1 METNGSDDAAGS
13 RAGSASGGVDACDSA
28 GNSGEAGNRDSA
40 DLSDEVDNRDS
51 VATTESAS
59 LESTPPDSTPLEPSE
74 PSGEPVTDGG
84 VDQRKGIDMTTGSIP
99 PKLAQLAW
107 PLVLGNLLQTF
118 YNLADMFWVGRVSA
132 EAVAAVS
139 LMFPLSWMFVST
151 AMGLTAATIAL
162 VSQHVG
168 AGDQRAADRV
178 VGQTILLAIA
188 VSSVLAT
195 LGLVFRRPLL
205 ELIGARDQVF
215 VEALA
220 YIEVI
225 FLALPLTFLFF
236 AFRSSLQG
244 AGDTKTAMW
253 LVLISAGINVV
264 LDPFFILG
272 IGPFPEMG
280 TRGAAVATF
289 IARAVATLAGVY
301 LLLDGRYGVRLRLRD
316 LKPNLSIQRQLID
329 IGYPATLDGW
339 ARSFA
344 AVAMAGFVARFGANA
359 TAAYGIVVRLM
370 SVTWSVA
377 GAVGDATATGV
388 GQNLGAKTPDRAAAV
403 AKTAT
408 AGTFLFIAAIAGV
421 ILAFPAQAIGIFVD
435 DPAVIAEG
443 VVFLRINAPFWALF
457 AGVMVIQGAFRGAGN
472 TREAM
477 VLSLLSRWVFRV
489 PVALVLAFAWT
500 VTIPVIGITLSAFD
514 WGVAGIW
521 WAFSVGMGLSF
532 VVAVLWF
539 RLGTWRERVIDEEGA
554 HGSPTQ

>member
-1 METNGSDDAAGS
+1 
-13 RAGSASGGVDACDSA
+13 
-28 GNSGEAGNRDSA
+28 
-40 DLSDEVDNRDS
+40 
-51 VATTESAS
+51 
-59 LESTPPDSTPLEPSE
+59 
-74 PSGEPVTDGG
+74 
-84 VDQRKGIDMTTGSIP
+84 MTTGSIP

-178 VGQTILLAIA
+178 VGQTILLALA

-195 LGLVFRRPLL
+195 LGLYFRHPLL
-205 ELIGARDQVF
+205 QLIGARDQVF

-272 IGPFPEMG
+272 WGPFPEMG

-289 IARAVATLAGVY
+289 IARAFATLAGVY
-301 LLLDGRYGVRLRLRD
+301 ILLDGRYGVRLRFGD
-316 LKPNLSIQRQLID
+316 LKPNLGIQRQLID

-344 AVAMAGFVARFGANA
+344 AVAMAGFVARFGAA
-359 TAAYGIVVRLM
+359 PTAAYGIVVRLM

-377 GAVGDATATGV
+377 GAVGDATSTGV
-388 GQNLGAKTPDRAAAV
+388 GQNLGAKTPDRAATV

-408 AGTFLFIAAIAGV
+408 AGTILFIFAIAALV
-421 ILAFPAQAIGIFVD
+421 FAFPAHAMGIFVD
-435 DPAVIAEG
+435 DPDVIAEG
-443 VVFLRINAPFWALF
+443 IVFIRINAPFWAVF

-477 VLSLLSRWVFRV
+477 VLSFLSRWILRV
-489 PVALVLAFAWT
+489 PVALVLAFSWA
-500 VTIPVIGITLSAFD
+500 VTIPVVGVTIVAFD
-514 WGVAGIW
+514 WGVEGIW
-521 WAFSVGMGLSF
+521 WAFSFGMGGSF

-539 RLGTWRERVIDEEGA
+539 RLGTWRKAVIGDEGDSRATDTETDTDTDANG
-554 HGSPTQ
+554 H